1 MDMRWCFAVLFS
13 MLTSCMHEE
22 ETTPLIHVVPGAAA
36 RALWYDMPSSRL
48 PPSDLSLLRR
58 AQTEQTEQTDVDPS
72 EENAT
77 PVQKTVATDHP
88 VD

>member
-1 MDMRWCFAVLFS
+1 MDMRWCFPLLFL
-13 MLTSCMHEE
+13 MLSSCVHEE

-48 PPSDLSLLRR
+48 PPSDLSLLRP
-58 AQTEQTEQTDVDPS
+58 AQTEETQAEPSDENDP
-72 EENAT
+72 